1 MDSGLLLALALR
13 FLASQSVEAPNFKMS
28 DRQLTFFLNI
38 STACQAN
45 SSCAPALLA
54 ARVNAALCCCD
65 LLPKPNSSSAK
76 SKGSQPAQPRLCE
89 CRCIIPRT
97 AKPPQQSQSHA
108 TQPIPACYLIS
119 VTIIVN
125 CPLPTSSAIIAI
137 RSVIDQHHRHLVHR
151 CVRHHSHASTRRRA
165 TNAFAQVRRAVCRL
179 QWSCDVDPGLPDY
192 SQASSSSAGPS
203 ARRNSRPSTDVF
215 FDAGD
220 ALPDPDQSTIR

>member
-1 MDSGLLLALALR
+1 MMRSKVSWTAGWLLALALR
-13 FLASQSVEAPNFKMS
+13 FLASQVSGGAKFQDVRSPTCN
-28 DRQLTFFLNI
+28 FLNI

-76 SKGSQPAQPRLCE
+76 SKGSQPAQPRYLCE

-108 TQPIPACYLIS
+108 TQPIPACCLIS

-151 CVRHHSHASTRRRA
+151 YVRHHSHASTRRRA
-165 TNAFAQVRRAVCRL
+165 TNAFSQV
-179 QWSCDVDPGLPDY
+179 
-192 SQASSSSAGPS
+192 
-203 ARRNSRPSTDVF
+203 
-215 FDAGD
+215 
-220 ALPDPDQSTIR
+220 